1 MTPTIAIRAL
11 SCLSCF
17 SDWKKAWKEASG
29 FNEKQTFVQ
38 TLYMHLYSMQ
48 KKKKVLQKH
57 KQIQI
62 LTVFLHWKMVYC
74 VQPNFQRVIKWKE

>member
-17 SDWKKAWKEASG
+17 SDWKKAWKEAGG

-48 KKKKVLQKH
+48 KKKKYFRSINKYKYLLYSFIGKWY
-57 KQIQI
+57 I
-62 LTVFLHWKMVYC
+62 VYN
-74 VQPNFQRVIKWKE
+74 PISRE